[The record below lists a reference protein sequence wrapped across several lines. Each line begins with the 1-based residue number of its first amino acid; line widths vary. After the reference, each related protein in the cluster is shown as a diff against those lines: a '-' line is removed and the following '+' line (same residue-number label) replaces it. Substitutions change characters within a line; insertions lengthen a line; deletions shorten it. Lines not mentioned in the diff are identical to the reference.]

1 MLETHNTFVHSSN
14 QATEME
20 KGRSNIEAQ
29 LQQAKSEAK
38 KLRDELNSTS
48 SKLKQS
54 QTQIDQLNMDK
65 GAAMRNNASSYQ
77 QSIQLES
84 QVLIADVHTAL
95 HVQQYYCLTM
105 TQGFYI
111 LSMTFQLFPHIIN
124 ISSH

>member
-1 MLETHNTFVHSSN
+1 MLETHNTFMHSSN

-84 QVLIADVHTAL
+84 QVLIADVRTAL
-95 HVQQYYCLTM
+95 HVQQYCLTM
-105 TQGFYI
+105 TQVFYI
-111 LSMTFQLFPHIIN
+111 LSMSFQLFHHI